1 MSIFA
6 QKTTQTLNDFERKQ
20 IIDLL
25 KTHFP
30 YKSTSDINLLTI
42 ENQNLDIVLIKK
54 ERDVMGVSYY
64 QTHKTKT
71 PFSSRKLT
79 SIYFG
84 IAVKNR
90 LYSGNIIWK
99 MGNWYANKNISYLYP
114 LKKVTGVSLISS
126 PRVMENFI
134 KLFPHNTFNFSDS
147 QKSQVIT
154 FANNYL
160 QTSIGIPVELKSSF
174 ILDRENENTDI
185 TDNWNRYHKS
195 RNPKINDFFISNNII
210 EFNKDR
216 ILRTSKVLVAVG
228 YRNALDNFKRNNNS
242 AIL

>member
-1 MSIFA
+1 MSVFA
-6 QKTTQTLNDFERKQ
+6 QKTTKTLDDFERKQ

-25 KTHFP
+25 KAHFP
-30 YKSTSDINLLTI
+30 NKSTSDINFLTV

-54 ERDVMGVSYY
+54 EKDIMGVSYY

-114 LKKVTGVSLISS
+114 LKKVTGISLISS

-134 KLFPHNTFNFSDS
+134 KLFPHNIFNFSDL
-147 QKSQVIT
+147 QKNQVIE
-154 FANNYL
+154 FANNHL
-160 QTSIGIPVELKSSF
+160 QTSIGMPIELKSSF
-174 ILDRENENTDI
+174 ILDQKNDHTDI
-185 TDNWNRYHKS
+185 TENWNRYHKS

-228 YRNALDNFKRNNNS
+228 YRNALDNFKKKSN
-242 AIL
+242 AVIL